1 MPQQRR
7 APERRLGGVARH
19 LNAAGSGSLDEPVPE
34 AFLPATVRANS
45 EKEQWLYGE
54 FHANREPQASLY
66 RLNMTTH
73 RDAETGGI
81 NPDNDNHWYNTTGNW
96 REQYWRDEEA
106 KGNVLPK
113 LTQDIHECRQDLD
126 KWGYCLIDK
135 RCRTRATSSST
146 SSR

>member
-19 LNAAGSGSLDEPVPE
+19 LNAAGSGKPSDEPVPE

-54 FHANREPQASLY
+54 FHTNREPQASLY

-81 NPDNDNHWYNTTGNW
+81 NPNNTTHNL
-96 REQYWRDEEA
+96 EPAMVIVEVVNA
-106 KGNVLPK
+106 VVV
-113 LTQDIHECRQDLD
+113 C
-126 KWGYCLIDK
+126 
-135 RCRTRATSSST
+135 ATSSASVVNRRMGWAVWSGSKLT
-146 SSR
+146 RR